1 MYDNNAE
8 SMVLATLVKRP
19 DYSLSSEKLLPEYFH
34 DKFNE
39 AIYYGICE
47 LYKNK
52 IKNIDFASL
61 DAVIKTKYGENVLN
75 PTQCSDFLDMA
86 NEFARDTLE
95 EYKLF
100 VDNIVTA
107 AYKRELFR
115 KTEEIQ
121 RACLKN
127 DSKVLDVQEKM
138 RELTMQLTEKFSVGE
153 EDRLFGDVVQE
164 MWETSRKKL
173 KENDGQY
180 GIPSKFT
187 KLNEYCPFIPS
198 ELVVVAAKRKEGKSA
213 YCLSECLDKLEKNYN
228 VLYLDTELRSSQF
241 FERILSNKARVDN
254 YNLRSNN
261 MSIAETDRVADAI
274 QWFKSN
280 KNLTHIYRPRWNQEQ
295 IYSAV
300 LYWSQKWNGKI
311 DLLIYDYMKTDS
323 GATDASSAYLG
334 LGRLTNFLK
343 NDIAGAFDI
352 PVLAAAQL
360 NRGLD
365 IGDSYQIEQFA
376 STIINIQK
384 KTPKEIENDNALG
397 YNELGL
403 YKIFV
408 KANRN
413 GESMEDIRSEYIDLG
428 FEGKYFNFT
437 NIANSPIN
445 HFHGTPYD

>member
-138 RELTMQLTEKFSVGE
+138 RELTMQLTEKFSMGN
-153 EDRLFGDVVQE
+153 EDPLFGDIIQD
-164 MWETSRKKL
+164 MWEKSRKRL
-173 KENDGQY
+173 IENGGQI

-187 KLNEYCPFIPS
+187 KLNEYCPFEKG
-198 ELVVVAAKRKEGKSA
+198 ELILVAAQRKQGKST
-213 YCLSECLDKLEKNYN
+213 YCMNEALDKLEAGFRVIYM
-228 VLYLDTELRSSQF
+228 DSELTSANF
-241 FERILSNKARVDN
+241 MNRIISLKAKVDN
-254 YNLRSNN
+254 MQLKANNLSV
-261 MSIAETDRVADAI
+261 AEKERVADAI
-274 QWFKSN
+274 EWFKNN
-280 KNLTHIYRPRWNQEQ
+280 KNFVHVYRPAWSQEQ
-295 IYSAV
+295 IYACV
-300 LYWSQKWNGKI
+300 LFFTQKWGGV
-311 DLLIYDYMKTDS
+311 DLVIYDYMKSS
-323 GATDASSAYLG
+323 GQIGASEVYNSLG
-334 LGRLTNFLK
+334 SLCDHLK
-343 NDIAGAFDI
+343 NNIAGGFEV

-360 NRGLD
+360 NRNLD
-365 IGDSYQIEQFA
+365 ISDSFKLEMYSSSILNICKK
-376 STIINIQK
+376 ST
-384 KTPKEIENDNALG
+384 KEIENDNAMYG
-397 YNELGL
+397 NCGN
-403 YKIFV
+403 YKLFV

-413 GESMEDIRSEYIDLG
+413 GESMESISQNYIDL
-428 FEGKYFNFT
+428 NFVG
-437 NIANSPIN
+437 N
-445 HFHGTPYD
+445 HFDFQNVPNTPIDHERSTPYD